1 MAKYNICLMP
11 GDGIGNDVM
20 EAAQI
25 VLDAIKLDAEY
36 TTAEIGW
43 ECWEK
48 YGDALPEETIEMLQK
63 SDCALFGAITSK
75 PHVPG
80 YRSPIVR
87 MRQIFQL
94 YTNLRPCKAYAG
106 NALNYRDDI
115 DIVVFRENTEG
126 LYAGV
131 EFYPVPE
138 ALMGLEGMERYQD
151 EDVAVS
157 CRVFT
162 RKGCNRIIEA
172 AFAYA
177 KKHNRRK
184 VTVVHKANVVRKTCG
199 MFLEEAAKVAARYP
213 EIEWDDANV
222 DAMTMW
228 LLKNPDNYDV
238 IVTSNLFGD
247 IISDECAQLVGGLGF
262 ASAGNIGD
270 TVAVFEPTHGSAPKY
285 AGQYKANP
293 MAMLLSVKQMLGW
306 LGETRHANAL
316 DDAIA
321 KVIEDGVHR
330 TYDMGGSDTTLQVGE
345 AVARELA

>member
-1 MAKYNICLMP
+1 
-11 GDGIGNDVM
+11 
-20 EAAQI
+20 
-25 VLDAIKLDAEY
+25 
-36 TTAEIGW
+36 
-43 ECWEK
+43 
-48 YGDALPEETIEMLQK
+48 
-63 SDCALFGAITSK
+63 
-75 PHVPG
+75 
-80 YRSPIVR
+80 
-87 MRQIFQL
+87 MRQIFEL
-94 YTNLRPCKAYAG
+94 YVNLRPCKAYPG
-106 NALNYRDDI
+106 NPLNYRDDI

-131 EFYPVPE
+131 EYYPAPE
-138 ALMGLEGMERYQD
+138 WIMEHENMKRFAG
-151 EDVAVS
+151 EDIAVS

-177 KKHNRRK
+177 EKHNRRK

-199 MFLEEAAKVAARYP
+199 MFLEEAEKVASKYP
-213 EIEWDDANV
+213 GIEWDDANV

-247 IISDECAQLVGGLGF
+247 VISDECAQLVGGLGF

-293 MAMLLSVKQMLGW
+293 MAMLLSVRQMLDW
-306 LGETRHANAL
+306 LGEARLAGSL

-330 TYDMGGSDTTLQVGE
+330 TYDMGGSDTTLQVAE